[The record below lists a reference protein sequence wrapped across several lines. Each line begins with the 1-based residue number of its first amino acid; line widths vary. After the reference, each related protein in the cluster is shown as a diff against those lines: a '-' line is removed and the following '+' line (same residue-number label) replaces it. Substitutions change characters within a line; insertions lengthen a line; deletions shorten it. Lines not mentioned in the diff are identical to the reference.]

1 MSRIFDALQRSGTEQ
16 SGVEYPDLVS
26 VVTEVFEAPR
36 EQRPADR
43 PIDRTMDRA
52 MDRTMDHATDRPGAD
67 QAAAVEPISLP
78 QNLPSALETVRL
90 EASVAPS
97 TVVPSNFPQAS
108 LAPTNFAPTNFAPAN
123 FAPSNFAPANS
134 APATSAPANEVQP
147 GAVALPSKEAVA
159 PGPGD
164 CPSLEVRVP
173 HSSKLVFL
181 SEPDS
186 LAAEKFRFL
195 GVRLRQL
202 QQSRS
207 LKKVL
212 ITSTIPEEG
221 KSTVSANLAGVLAR
235 RKQSVLLIEGDLR
248 RPVLAQQFGLGR
260 LAGLGEWLQSG
271 RNTLSNVYRL
281 EGPDF
286 WFMPAGNPPENAL
299 ELLQSGRLSQLMT
312 QFANFFDWIIVDS
325 PPLLPLA
332 DTTVWARVT
341 DGTLLVTREGKT
353 QKAQLQRGLE
363 ALKKSD
369 LLGVVLNG
377 CSHPDHQSY
386 YHQYAPAAK

>member
-16 SGVEYPDLVS
+16 SGVEYPDLIS

-36 EQRPADR
+36 EQRPIAD
-43 PIDRTMDRA
+43 PP
-52 MDRTMDHATDRPGAD
+52 ATPEPATA
-67 QAAAVEPISLP
+67 QAAILRSISVPPLPVQPISD
-78 QNLPSALETVRL
+78 QDQSADVR
-90 EASVAPS
+90 S
-97 TVVPSNFPQAS
+97 SNVQTTTTDPFTKEVTGDGP
-108 LAPTNFAPTNFAPAN
+108 LAF
-123 FAPSNFAPANS
+123 
-134 APATSAPANEVQP
+134 
-147 GAVALPSKEAVA
+147 
-159 PGPGD
+159 
-164 CPSLEVRVP
+164 PSLEVVP
-173 HSSKLVFL
+173 AASSRLVFMT
-181 SEPDS
+181 EPES

-202 QQSRS
+202 QQSRP

-212 ITSTIPEEG
+212 VTSTIPEEG

-248 RPVLAQQFGLGR
+248 RPTLAQQFGLGR

-271 RNTLSNVYRL
+271 RQTVTNVYRL

-286 WFMPAGNPPENAL
+286 WFMPAGNPPENPL
-299 ELLQSGRLSQLMT
+299 ELLQSGRLSYLMGQLS
-312 QFANFFDWIIVDS
+312 NLFDWIIVDS

-341 DGTLLVTREGKT
+341 DGTLLVAREGKSE
-353 QKAQLQRGLE
+353 KKQLQRGLE

-377 CSHPDHQSY
+377 CINPDHKSY
-386 YHQYAPAAK
+386 YQRYSPTVK